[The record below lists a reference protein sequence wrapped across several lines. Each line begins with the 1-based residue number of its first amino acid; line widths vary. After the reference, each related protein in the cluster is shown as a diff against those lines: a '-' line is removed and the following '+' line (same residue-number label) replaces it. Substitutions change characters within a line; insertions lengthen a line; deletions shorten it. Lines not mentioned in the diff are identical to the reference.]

1 MPTPLRWSVPTEL
14 SAAEATLASKLH
26 RVGKFYVF
34 LRTIRSE
41 LFDEAFQAELAAVY
55 QPRGMRPLPPA
66 LLAMVLL
73 LQAYDQAGDAE
84 AVENATMDLRWQLVL
99 GCLGAERAPFSQ
111 GALVAFR
118 ERLIAHDLDKKLL
131 DKTVAL
137 AKARGGFGWQ
147 HLRAALDSSPLLGA
161 GRIEDTWNLIGRAL
175 ATVVTCAAQTLR
187 VPRAHVVRT
196 TGLTLLDAPSL
207 KAALDIDWQDASAQA
222 DALARL
228 LAEVDRLEAW
238 VAAQDGVA
246 TAPAVQAA
254 LTTLRHVLT
263 QDLEPD
269 PTTGQRRIRRG
280 VAPDRQPSIG
290 DPAMRHGR
298 KTKVRTFTGF
308 KRHVVQLIDAD
319 VIVDAVV
326 RPANEPEHVTLAQV
340 LPAVTAH
347 GPLGDIFI
355 DRGYLA
361 SPAIADLH
369 AAGVGIRAKAWTSRN
384 GDRFPKHA
392 FAIDL
397 AAGRVTCP
405 AAQTIAIPRGAATVH
420 FPATTCQPCPQRA
433 ACTTTRRGGRSIT
446 VHPQE
451 ALLQTL
457 RTAQQDVAGRAQLR
471 LRTTIEHALARVQ
484 QIQGHKARYKGLR
497 KNTLD
502 LRRVSAVA
510 NLQSVARQPIAA

>member
-1 MPTPLRWSVPTEL
+1 V
-14 SAAEATLASKLH
+14 
-26 RVGKFYVF
+26 
-34 LRTIRSE
+34 
-41 LFDEAFQAELAAVY
+41 
-55 QPRGMRPLPPA
+55 
-66 LLAMVLL
+66 
-73 LQAYDQAGDAE
+73 
-84 AVENATMDLRWQLVL
+84 DLRWQLVL
-99 GCLGAERAPFSQ
+99 GCLGAEHAPFSQ

-118 ERLIAHDLDKKLL
+118 ERLIAHDLDKRLL

-137 AKARGGFGWQ
+137 AKTRGGFGWQ

-161 GRIEDTWNLIGRAL
+161 GRIEDTWNLIGRGL

-187 VPRAHVVRT
+187 VPRAQVVT
-196 TGLTLLDAPSL
+196 SVGLTLLDAPSL
-207 KAALDIDWQDASAQA
+207 KAALDIDWQDPQAQA

-238 VAAQDGVA
+238 VAAQGAVA

-254 LTTLRHVLT
+254 LRTLRQVLT

-269 PTTGQRRIRRG
+269 PTSGQRRIRRG

-298 KTKVRTFTGF
+298 KTKVHTFTGF
-308 KRHVVQLIDAD
+308 KRHVVKLVDAD

-340 LPAVTAH
+340 LPAITAH
-347 GPLGDIFI
+347 GALDELFI

-361 SPAIADLH
+361 SPAIAALH
-369 AAGVGIRAKAWTSRN
+369 AAGVAIRAKAWTSRN
-384 GDRFPKHA
+384 GDLFPKHA

-397 AAGRVTCP
+397 AAGRITCP
-405 AAQTIAIPRGAATVH
+405 AAQTIAIRPGATTIH
-420 FPATTCQPCPQRA
+420 FPATTCQPCPRRA
-433 ACTTTRRGGRSIT
+433 ACTTARTGGRSISL
-446 VHPQE
+446 HPQE
-451 ALLQTL
+451 PLLQTL
-457 RTAQQDVAGRAQLR
+457 RRAQQQPAGRAGLR
-471 LRTTIEHALARVQ
+471 TRTTIEHSLARVQ

-510 NLQSVARQPIAA
+510 NLQGVARKPIAA

>member
-1 MPTPLRWSVPTEL
+1 MPTEL
-14 SAAEATLASKLH
+14 SAAEAALAAKLH

-34 LRTIRSE
+34 LRTIRGA
-41 LFDEAFQAELAAVY
+41 LFDEPFQTALAAVY
-55 QPRGMRPLPPA
+55 QPRGTRPVPPA
-66 LLAMVLL
+66 LLAMALL
-73 LQAYDQAGDAE
+73 LQAYDRVGDAE
-84 AVENATMDLRWQLVL
+84 AVVSATVDPRWQLAL
-99 GCLGAERAPFSQ
+99 GCMGTERAPFAQ
-111 GALVAFR
+111 GTLVAFR
-118 ERLIAHDLDKKLL
+118 ERLIAHDLDKALL

-161 GRIEDTWNLIGRAL
+161 GRIEDTWNLIGRGL

-187 VPRAHVVRT
+187 VPRDHVVRAA
-196 TGLTLLDAPSL
+196 GLTLLDAPSL
-207 KAALDIDWQDASAQA
+207 KTALDIDWQDPTAQA

-238 VAAQDGVA
+238 VAAQTA
-246 TAPAVQAA
+246 LTTAPAVAAA
-254 LTTLRHVLT
+254 LTTLRRILA

-269 PTTGQRRIRRG
+269 PTSGPRRIRRG
-280 VAPDRQPSIG
+280 VATDRQPSLG

-308 KRHVVQLIDAD
+308 KRHVITLLDAD

-326 RPANEPEHVTLAQV
+326 RPANEPEHATLAQV

-347 GPLGDIFI
+347 GPLLELFI

-361 SPAIADLH
+361 SPTIAALH
-369 AAGVGIRAKAWTSRN
+369 AAGVAIRAKAWTSRN

-392 FAIDL
+392 FTLDL
-397 AAGRVTCP
+397 GRGQITCP
-405 AAQTIAIPRGAATVH
+405 AAHTIAIPPGATTIH
-420 FPATTCQPCPQRA
+420 FPATICQPCPQRT
-433 ACTTTRRGGRSIT
+433 ACTTARGGRSIAL
-446 VHPQE
+446 HPHE
-451 ALLQTL
+451 AFLQTL
-457 RTAQQDVAGRAQLR
+457 RTAQQTATGRAALR
-471 LRTTIEHALARVQ
+471 RRTAIEHTLARVQ

-502 LRRVSAVA
+502 LRRVAAISNLQAVA
-510 NLQSVARQPIAA
+510 RPPLAA

>member
-14 SAAEATLASKLH
+14 SGAEATLAGKLA

-55 QPRGMRPLPPA
+55 HPRGTRPIPPA

-73 LQAYDQAGDAE
+73 LQAYDQVGDAE
-84 AVENATMDLRWQLVL
+84 AVENATVDPRWQLAL
-99 GCLGAERAPFSQ
+99 GCLGADRAPFSQ

-118 ERLIAHDLDKKLL
+118 ERLIAHDLDKALL
-131 DKTVAL
+131 DRTVAL

-187 VPRAHVVRT
+187 VPRHQVVRGA
-196 TGLTLLDAPSL
+196 GLTLLDAPSL
-207 KAALDIDWQDASAQA
+207 KAALDIDWQDPTAQA

-238 VAAQDGVA
+238 VAAQDAVA
-246 TAPAVQAA
+246 AAPAVQTA
-254 LTTLRHVLT
+254 LITVRHVLT

-269 PTTGQRRIRRG
+269 PTSGQRRIRRG

-308 KRHVVQLIDAD
+308 KRHVVKLVDAD

-326 RPANEPEHVTLAQV
+326 RPANEPEHLTLAQV
-340 LPAVTAH
+340 LPAITAH
-347 GPLGDIFI
+347 GPLGEIFI

-369 AAGVGIRAKAWTSRN
+369 AAGVAIRAKAWTSRN
-384 GDRFPKHA
+384 GNRFPKHA
-392 FAIDL
+392 FTIDL
-397 AAGRVTCP
+397 AAGHVTCP
-405 AAQTIAIPRGAATVH
+405 AAHTVPIPPGATTVH
-420 FPATTCQPCPQRA
+420 FPAPTCQPCPRRA
-433 ACTTTRRGGRSIT
+433 DCTTARRGGRSIAL
-446 VHPQE
+446 HPQE
-451 ALLQTL
+451 AFLQTL
-457 RTAQQDVAGRAQLR
+457 RTAQQDPAGRARLR
-471 LRTTIEHALARVQ
+471 TRTTIEHSLARVQ

-502 LRRVSAVA
+502 LRRVAAVT
-510 NLQSVARQPIAA
+510 NLQGVARQPIAA

>member
-1 MPTPLRWSVPTEL
+1 MPTPIRWSVPTEL
-14 SAAEATLASKLH
+14 SVAEAELVDKL
-26 RVGKFYVF
+26 RRSGKFYAF
-34 LRTIRSE
+34 LRQIRGE
-41 LFDEAFQAELAAVY
+41 LFDEAFQTELAAVY
-55 QPRGMRPLPPA
+55 QPRGTRPVPPA

-84 AVENATMDLRWQLVL
+84 AVENATVDLRWQLVL
-99 GCLGAERAPFSQ
+99 GCLGAGRAPFSQ
-111 GALVAFR
+111 GVLVTFR
-118 ERLIAHDLDKKLL
+118 ERLIAHDLDKRLL
-131 DKTVAL
+131 DRTVAL

-187 VPRAHVVRT
+187 VPRAQVVRAA
-196 TGLTLLDAPSL
+196 GLTLLDAPSL
-207 KAALDIDWQDASAQA
+207 KAALDIDWQDPTAQA

-238 VAAQDGVA
+238 VAAQAVVA
-246 TAPAVQAA
+246 AAPAVRTA
-254 LTTLRHVLT
+254 LTTLRHVLA
-263 QDLEPD
+263 QDLEPE
-269 PTTGQRRIRRG
+269 PTSGARRIRRG
-280 VAPDRQPSIG
+280 VAVDRQPSIG
-290 DPAMRHGR
+290 DPEMRHGR

-308 KRHVVQLIDAD
+308 KRHVMKLIDAD

-326 RPANEPEHVTLAQV
+326 RPANEPEHATLGQV

-347 GPLGDIFI
+347 GALTDLFI

-361 SPAIADLH
+361 SPVIAALA

-397 AAGRVTCP
+397 AANRITCP
-405 AAQTIAIPRGAATVH
+405 AAQTVPIPPGAGTAH
-420 FPATTCQPCPQRA
+420 FPAATCQPCPRRD
-433 ACTTTRRGGRSIT
+433 ACTTSRRGGRSIT

-457 RTAQQDVAGRAQLR
+457 RAAQQDPTGRVQLR
-471 LRTTIEHALARVQ
+471 LRTTIEHSLAR
-484 QIQGHKARYKGLR
+484 IQHLQGPKARYKGLR

-502 LRRVSAVA
+502 LRRFAVVT
-510 NLQSVARQPIAA
+510 NLQRVARLSTAA

>member
-1 MPTPLRWSVPTEL
+1 MPTPIRWSVPTEL
-14 SAAEATLASKLH
+14 SPEEARVAARLQRS
-26 RVGKFYVF
+26 GKFYVF
-34 LRTIRSE
+34 LRTIRHE
-41 LFDEAFQAELAAVY
+41 LFDEAFQTELAAVY
-55 QPRGMRPLPPA
+55 GPRGTPPLPPA

-73 LQAYDQAGDAE
+73 LQAYEQVGDAE
-84 AVENATMDLRWQLVL
+84 AVENATVDLRWQLAL

-111 GALVAFR
+111 GAVVAFR
-118 ERLIAHDLDKKLL
+118 ERLIAHDLDKRLL

-161 GRIEDTWNLIGRAL
+161 GRIEDTWNLLGRAL

-187 VPRAHVVRT
+187 VPRAHVVQAAA
-196 TGLTLLDAPSL
+196 LTLLDAPSL
-207 KAALDIDWQDASAQA
+207 KTALDIDWQDPAAQA

-228 LAEVDRLEAW
+228 LAEVERLEGW
-238 VAAQDGVA
+238 VAGQVGVA

-254 LTTLRHVLT
+254 LTTLRHVLA

-308 KRHVVQLIDAD
+308 KRHVLKLLDAD

-326 RPANEPEHVTLAQV
+326 RPANEPEHATLTKV

-347 GPLGDIFI
+347 GSLAELFI

-361 SPAIADLH
+361 SPAVAALH
-369 AAGVGIRAKAWTSRN
+369 AAGVAIRAKAWTSRN
-384 GDRFPKHA
+384 GDRYPKHA
-392 FAIDL
+392 FTIDL
-397 AAGRVTCP
+397 AAGRITCP
-405 AAQTIAIPRGAATVH
+405 AAQTIAIPSGAATVH
-420 FPATTCQPCPQRA
+420 CPATTCQPCPHRS
-433 ACTTTRRGGRSIT
+433 ACTTATRSGRSIAL
-446 VHPQE
+446 HPQE
-451 ALLQTL
+451 AFLLTL
-457 RTAQQDVAGRAQLR
+457 RAAQHDPAGRARLR
-471 LRTTIEHALARVQ
+471 TRTTIEHSLARVQ
-484 QIQGHKARYKGLR
+484 QLQGPKARYKGLR

-502 LRRVSAVA
+502 LRRVAA
-510 NLQSVARQPIAA
+510 ITNLQRVARQPKAA

>member
-1 MPTPLRWSVPTEL
+1 VPAEL
-14 SAAEATLASKLH
+14 SAAETALVGKL
-26 RVGKFYVF
+26 RRSGKFYVF
-34 LRTIRSE
+34 LRAIRSE

-55 QPRGMRPLPPA
+55 QPRGTRPIPPA

-73 LQAYDQAGDAE
+73 LQAYDQVGDAE
-84 AVENATMDLRWQLVL
+84 AVENATVDLRWQLVL
-99 GCLGAERAPFSQ
+99 DCLGADHAPFSQ

-118 ERLIAHDLDKKLL
+118 ERLIAHDLDKRLL

-137 AKARGGFGWQ
+137 AKTRGGFGWQ

-161 GRIEDTWNLIGRAL
+161 GRIEDTWNLIGRGL

-187 VPRAHVVRT
+187 VPRDHVVRAA
-196 TGLTLLDAPSL
+196 GLTLLDAPSL
-207 KAALDIDWQDASAQA
+207 KAALDIDWQDPTAQA
-222 DALARL
+222 DALTRL

-238 VAAQDGVA
+238 VAAQTVVA

-254 LTTLRHVLT
+254 LTTLRQVLT

-269 PTTGQRRIRRG
+269 PTSGQRGIRRG
-280 VAPDRQPSIG
+280 VTPDRMPSIG
-290 DPAMRHGR
+290 DSAMRHGR

-308 KRHVVQLIDAD
+308 KRHVVKLIDAD

-326 RPANEPEHVTLAQV
+326 RPANEPEHATLAV
-340 LPAVTAH
+340 VTPAVTAH
-347 GPLGDIFI
+347 GPLTELFI

-361 SPAIADLH
+361 STAIPELQT
-369 AAGVGIRAKAWTSRN
+369 AGVAIRAKAWTTRN

-392 FAIDL
+392 FTINLPARQI
-397 AAGRVTCP
+397 TCP
-405 AAQTIAIPRGAATVH
+405 AQQVVRIPPEAATVH
-420 FPATTCQPCPQRA
+420 FPAATCQPCALRA
-433 ACTTTRRGGRSIT
+433 ACTTSRRGGRSIA

-457 RTAQQDVAGRAQLR
+457 RAAQQDPAGRARLR
-471 LRTTIEHALARVQ
+471 TRTTIEHSLARVSH
-484 QIQGHKARYKGLR
+484 IQGPKARYKGLR

-502 LRRVSAVA
+502 LRRVAAVA
-510 NLQSVARQPIAA
+510 NIQRVARLTNAA

>member
-1 MPTPLRWSVPTEL
+1 MPTPLRWFVPTEL
-14 SAAEATLASKLH
+14 SAVEATLTGKLH

-41 LFDEAFQAELAAVY
+41 LFDDAFQAQLAAVY
-55 QPRGMRPLPPA
+55 QPRGTRPIPPA

-73 LQAYDQAGDAE
+73 LQAYDQVGDAE
-84 AVENATMDLRWQLVL
+84 AVENATVDPRWQLAL
-99 GCLGAERAPFSQ
+99 GCLGADRAPFSQ

-118 ERLIAHDLDKKLL
+118 ARLIAHDLDKALL
-131 DKTVAL
+131 DRTVAL

-187 VPRAHVVRT
+187 VPRDQVVRAA
-196 TGLTLLDAPSL
+196 GLTLLDAPSL
-207 KAALDIDWQDASAQA
+207 KTALDIDWQDPTAQA

-238 VAAQDGVA
+238 VAAQDTVA
-246 TAPAVQAA
+246 AAPAVQAA
-254 LTTLRHVLT
+254 RTTLRHVLT

-269 PTTGQRRIRRG
+269 PTSGQRRIRRG

-308 KRHVVQLIDAD
+308 KRHVGKLVDAD
-319 VIVDAVV
+319 VIVEAVV

-340 LPAVTAH
+340 LPAITAH
-347 GPLGDIFI
+347 GTLDELFI

-369 AAGVGIRAKAWTSRN
+369 AAGVAIRAKAWTSRN

-397 AAGRVTCP
+397 AAGRITCP
-405 AAQTIAIPRGAATVH
+405 AAQTIAIPRGATTVH
-420 FPATTCQPCPQRA
+420 FPATTCHPCPQRA
-433 ACTTTRRGGRSIT
+433 ACTTTRTRGRSIT
-446 VHPQE
+446 LHPQE
-451 ALLQTL
+451 PLLQTL
-457 RTAQQDVAGRAQLR
+457 RAAQQQPAGRARLR
-471 LRTTIEHALARVQ
+471 TRTTIEHSLARVQ

-510 NLQSVARQPIAA
+510 NLQTVARQSIAA

>member
-1 MPTPLRWSVPTEL
+1 M
-14 SAAEATLASKLH
+14 
-26 RVGKFYVF
+26 
-34 LRTIRSE
+34 
-41 LFDEAFQAELAAVY
+41 
-55 QPRGMRPLPPA
+55 
-66 LLAMVLL
+66 
-73 LQAYDQAGDAE
+73 
-84 AVENATMDLRWQLVL
+84 
-99 GCLGAERAPFSQ
+99 
-111 GALVAFR
+111 
-118 ERLIAHDLDKKLL
+118 
-131 DKTVAL
+131 
-137 AKARGGFGWQ
+137 
-147 HLRAALDSSPLLGA
+147 
-161 GRIEDTWNLIGRAL
+161 
-175 ATVVTCAAQTLR
+175 TCAAQTLR
-187 VPRAHVVRT
+187 VPRAQVVRAA
-196 TGLTLLDAPSL
+196 GLTLLDAPSL
-207 KAALDIDWQDASAQA
+207 KAALDIDWQDPTAQA

-246 TAPAVQAA
+246 AAPAVQAA

-269 PTTGQRRIRRG
+269 PTSGQRRIRRG

-308 KRHVVQLIDAD
+308 KRHVVKLVDAD

-347 GPLGDIFI
+347 GPLDELFI

-369 AAGVGIRAKAWTSRN
+369 AAGVAIRAKAWTSRN

-397 AAGRVTCP
+397 AAGRITCP
-405 AAQTIAIPRGAATVH
+405 AAQTIAIPRGRHDGPLSGDDVSAVSAPRGLHHRRV
-420 FPATTCQPCPQRA
+420 
-433 ACTTTRRGGRSIT
+433 RGGRSIT
-446 VHPQE
+446 LHPQE

-457 RTAQQDVAGRAQLR
+457 RTAQQDPAGRARLR
-471 LRTTIEHALARVQ
+471 TRTTIEHSLARVQ

-510 NLQSVARQPIAA
+510 NLQGVARQPIAA